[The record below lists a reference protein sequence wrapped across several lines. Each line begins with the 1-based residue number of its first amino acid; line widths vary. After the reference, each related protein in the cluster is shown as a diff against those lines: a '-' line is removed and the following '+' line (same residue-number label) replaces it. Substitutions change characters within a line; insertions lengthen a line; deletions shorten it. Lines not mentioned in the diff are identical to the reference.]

1 MISTPFSIAVALI
14 SGSMGQMAV
23 ESPVSEPMR
32 TLFSIF
38 IFPKSIMKT
47 LKFMKEL
54 SPIKIVSPYSHLKGE
69 GTVDL
74 PKDPKRSLQI
84 SFLFSL
90 SISLFNFQID
100 SSSIIYSKNLII
112 ETIILA
118 LALKTM
124 IIYISQYKI
133 LKVNSINMYTVKD
146 KMLLIIKVSI

>member
-1 MISTPFSIAVALI
+1 
-14 SGSMGQMAV
+14 
-23 ESPVSEPMR
+23 
-32 TLFSIF
+32 
-38 IFPKSIMKT
+38 
-47 LKFMKEL
+47 MKEL

-74 PKDPKRSLQI
+74 PKDLKRSLQI

-100 SSSIIYSKNLII
+100 SSSVIYSKNLII
-112 ETIILA
+112 ETIFLA

-133 LKVNSINMYTVKD
+133 LKVNSINMNTVKD